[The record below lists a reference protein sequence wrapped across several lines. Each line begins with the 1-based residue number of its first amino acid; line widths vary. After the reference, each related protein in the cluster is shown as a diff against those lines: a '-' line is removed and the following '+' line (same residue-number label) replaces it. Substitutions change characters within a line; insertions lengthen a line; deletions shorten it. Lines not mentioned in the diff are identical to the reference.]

1 MPCRLSAALALVLL
15 LSVRPAA
22 AEPIDLYGRPIEF
35 FLPAGY
41 CHLDET
47 QPAEKLLVDNIV
59 GMNQGSNDLIAYFA
73 PCNDLVAYRVGAIDV
88 MSEYGIVFVPLVNGG
103 FEASPSPRA
112 ESLPQIAATLPA
124 LDQAA
129 LQRLEQEASQNP
141 QGITLSGSQFLGLI
155 GQDAN
160 ALYAG
165 LVAQVSDGSSSF
177 PAAGVLAI
185 TQLQD
190 VVMTVNLYRPYRSN
204 ADIVAL
210 LSEAEIYVAQLV
222 AANP

>member
-1 MPCRLSAALALVLL
+1 MPCRFGAAALALVLL
-15 LSVRPAA
+15 LPALPAA
-22 AEPIDLYGRPIEF
+22 AEPVDLYGRQVEF
-35 FLPAGY
+35 FLPLGY
-41 CHLDET
+41 CFLDES
-47 QPAEKLLVDNIV
+47 QPAEKLLVDNTV
-59 GMNQGSNDLIAYFA
+59 AMNQGSNELIAYFA

-88 MSEYGIVFVPLVNGG
+88 LSEYGIIFVPLLNGG

-112 ESLPQIAATLPA
+112 ESLPQIAATIPA
-124 LDQAA
+124 LDEAA
-129 LQRLEQEASQNP
+129 LQELERQASQ
-141 QGITLSGSQFLGLI
+141 QGITVSGTQFLGLI

-165 LVAQVSDGSSSF
+165 LLAEVSDGTTSY
-177 PAAGVLAI
+177 PTAGLLAI

-190 VVMTVNLYRPYRSN
+190 VVLTVNLYRPYRSN

-210 LSEAEIYVAQLV
+210 LSEAEAYVAQLV